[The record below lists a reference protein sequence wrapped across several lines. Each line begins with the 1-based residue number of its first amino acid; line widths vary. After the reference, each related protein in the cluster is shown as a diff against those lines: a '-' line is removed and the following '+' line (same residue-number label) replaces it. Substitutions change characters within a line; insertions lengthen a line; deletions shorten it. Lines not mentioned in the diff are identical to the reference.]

1 LKRSIGGTGLSG
13 GPARCIFLG
22 SACIIERLAF
32 GHLAF
37 LFSARGFND
46 ALTGAHL
53 FGREIQI
60 GLKRLLGTRRTRF
73 LRMGGLRGWAA
84 LGLNRRRRRPAW
96 CTVDTAALGLNDHRL
111 GPAMA
116 EALLHRAC
124 TDRTR
129 SGLQR
134 QGSPAAGLAVRLAGR
149 TVGTV
154 VFIVVRVV
162 HPLALLT
169 SGPRTG
175 PALVFNH

>member
-1 LKRSIGGTGLSG
+1 LKGSLSRTGLSG
-13 GPARCIFLG
+13 GATRGLFFRTARIF
-22 SACIIERLAF
+22 ERLAF
-32 GHLAF
+32 CHLAL
-37 LFSARGFND
+37 LFSARGFDN

-53 FGREIQI
+53 FGRQIQI
-60 GLKRLLGTRRTRF
+60 GLKRLLGTRRTRL
-73 LRMGGLRGWAA
+73 LRTGSLRGWAA

-96 CTVDTAALGLNDHRL
+96 RAVNTAALGLYDHRL

-116 EALLHRAC
+116 EALLHRTC

-129 SGLQR
+129 TGLQR
-134 QGSPAAGLAVRLAGR
+134 QGGPAAGLAGR

-175 PALVFNH
+175 PALVFNQ

>member
-1 LKRSIGGTGLSG
+1 LKGCLSGAGLSG
-13 GPARCIFLG
+13 SAARCLFLG
-22 SACIIERLAF
+22 AARIIERLAF

-37 LFSARGFND
+37 LLSARGFND
-46 ALTGAHL
+46 ALSGAHL

-60 GLKRLLGTRRTRF
+60 GLKRLLGTRRTRL
-73 LRMGGLRGWAA
+73 LRTSGLRGWAA

-96 CTVDTAALGLNDHRL
+96 RTVDPAALGLHDHRL

-124 TDRTR
+124 TDRART
-129 SGLQR
+129 GLQR

>member
-1 LKRSIGGTGLSG
+1 MKRGLCGAGLSG
-13 GPARCIFLG
+13 GAARCLFLRT
-22 SACIIERLAF
+22 ARIIKRLAF

-37 LFSARGFND
+37 LFCARGFND

-53 FGREIQI
+53 FRRQIQI
-60 GLKRLLGTRRTRF
+60 GLKRLLRTRGTRLLRT
-73 LRMGGLRGWAA
+73 GGLRGWAA
-84 LGLNRRRRRPAW
+84 LGLNRRRRRPARR
-96 CTVDTAALGLNDHRL
+96 TVNTAALGLHDHSLR
-111 GPAMA
+111 PAMA

-124 TDRTR
+124 TDRART
-129 SGLQR
+129 GLQR
-134 QGSPAAGLAVRLAGR
+134 QGGPAAGLAVGLAGR

>member
-1 LKRSIGGTGLSG
+1 LKRSLSGAGLSG
-13 GPARCIFLG
+13 GAARGLFLG
-22 SACIIERLAF
+22 AARIIERLAF

-37 LFSARGFND
+37 LFRARGFND

-53 FGREIQI
+53 VGREIQI
-60 GLKRLLGTRRTRF
+60 GLKRLLRARGTRLLRTS
-73 LRMGGLRGWAA
+73 GLRGWAA
-84 LGLNRRRRRPAW
+84 LSLNRRRRRPGW
-96 CTVDTAALGLNDHRL
+96 RTVNTAALGLHDHRL

-129 SGLQR
+129 TGLQR
-134 QGSPAAGLAVRLAGR
+134 QGGPAAGLAVGLAGR

-175 PALVFNH
+175 PAFIVKT